1 MRILITGISGFV
13 GRHLAARLAEAG
25 HEPWGLDLN
34 VEAAPEGFHS
44 LEWNLARAE
53 GLARILDQVR
63 PEAVVHL
70 AGQASP
76 AAALADP
83 EASFEANVTGT
94 DNLLAAL
101 RESCPD
107 CRCLVVS
114 SAEVYAPAD
123 HPHLESE
130 APAPAGPYGETKA
143 LAESRALTAGRS
155 GGPPVIVARSFPHSG
170 AGQRPDFVLP
180 AFARQVARMEAG
192 LQEPVLRVGNLS
204 PRRDWL
210 HVSDVCEAYLALL
223 ERGESGEI
231 YNVCSGKDHSV
242 REALDYLVSLASV
255 APDIEI
261 DPARVRPA
269 DTPRLVGSAD
279 KLRAATGWEPSVDFE
294 TLLASLLDH
303 WRDRVNE
310 EEER

>member
-1 MRILITGISGFV
+1 MRILVTGISGFV

-44 LEWNLARAE
+44 LEWNLADAE
-53 GLARILDQVR
+53 GLARILDQIR
-63 PEAVVHL
+63 PEAAVHL
-70 AGQASP
+70 AGLASP

-83 EASFEANVTGT
+83 EGAFAANVTGT
-94 DNLLAAL
+94 ENLLAAMG
-101 RESCPD
+101 EACPD
-107 CRCLVVS
+107 CLTLMVS

-123 HPHLESE
+123 HPHLENE
-130 APAPAGPYGETKA
+130 APAPVNPYGETKA
-143 LAESRALTAGRS
+143 LAETRALEAGRG

-170 AGQRPDFVLP
+170 PGQRPAFVLP

-192 LQEPVLRVGNLS
+192 LQEPVLRVGNLD

-210 HVSDVCEAYLALL
+210 HVSDVCEAYLALI
-223 ERGESGEI
+223 EQADPGEI
-231 YNVCSGKDHSV
+231 FNVCSGKDHSV

-269 DTPRLVGSAD
+269 DTPRLAGNAD
-279 KLRAATGWEPSVDFE
+279 KLRAATGWKPSVAFE
-294 TLLASLLDH
+294 SLLSSLLDH